1 MSHFTSRIVFA
12 TVLALGVSNLAGAQ
26 AIQANQNAKEKK
38 EKSHPNQVPDTGT
51 ATEPDAVA
59 PTSFER
65 AIESVPVR
73 VAPSGMR
80 SATLDESF
88 MEAITVTQ
96 RPDGSLEYGHVTGL
110 ANAARAVEAAARAP
124 RLLPSRA
131 LPAIFPILE
140 EKE

>member
-1 MSHFTSRIVFA
+1 
-12 TVLALGVSNLAGAQ
+12 
-26 AIQANQNAKEKK
+26 
-38 EKSHPNQVPDTGT
+38 VPDTGA
-51 ATEPDAVA
+51 ATEQDAVA
-59 PTSFER
+59 LTSFER

-110 ANAARAVEAAARAP
+110 ANAARAVEATARAP

-131 LPAIFPILE
+131 LPAMFPILE